1 MVPKFN
7 ELKGIMASTS
17 DWNTLHEKKE
27 EYLLIDTKKSVRGL
41 TICRGQ
47 GPVDWP
53 AIDIWRCMCYA
64 PFK

>member
-1 MVPKFN
+1 
-7 ELKGIMASTS
+7 MASTS